1 MSTPPDSRPSPLG
14 IRGKHLLAPLLPL
27 LLALVAT
34 VGGAILLFPGAARA
48 SLFHLEGPPPSD
60 LGVGSHG
67 LAPCQFPAHCAKAS
81 WAVDDAQGALDH
93 LLPVIL
99 AMDGVNLVEV
109 HGSYLHATVTSRLFG
124 FVDDLELFADGA
136 KGQLQARSQSRLG
149 DSDLG
154 VNSRRLERL
163 HQALELRA
171 KPLPTP
177 QI

>member
-1 MSTPPDSRPSPLG
+1 M
-14 IRGKHLLAPLLPL
+14 
-27 LLALVAT
+27 
-34 VGGAILLFPGAARA
+34 LLFPGAARA

-60 LGVGSHG
+60 LGVGSQG

-81 WAVDDAQGALDH
+81 WAVVDAQEALDA

-109 HGSYLHATVTSRLFG
+109 NGPYLHATVTSRLFG
-124 FVDDLELFADGA
+124 FVDDLELFADGPE
-136 KGQLQARSQSRLG
+136 GQLQARSQSRLG

-154 VNSRRLERL
+154 VNARRLERL
-163 HQALELRA
+163 HRALELRG